1 MKSKLTKSQL
11 EVENARL
18 ENLLAFIKNNT
29 VLNLEAENKE
39 LKLKL
44 KNLRLADIQQDERCR
59 RLELALFLIK
69 HGLPYEEVEE
79 KAREEGFTTDIYT
92 GEWL

>member
-1 MKSKLTKSQL
+1 MRYKMTRSQL

-44 KNLRLADIQQDERCR
+44 KHLRLADMQLEERAR
-59 RLELALFLIK
+59 RLELVLFLIK
-69 HGLPYEEVEE
+69 HGLPYKEVAERASNE
-79 KAREEGFTTDIYT
+79 DFGTDIDT

>member
-1 MKSKLTKSQL
+1 MQL
-11 EVENARL
+11 E
-18 ENLLAFIKNNT
+18 
-29 VLNLEAENKE
+29 
-39 LKLKL
+39 
-44 KNLRLADIQQDERCR
+44 ERGR

-79 KAREEGFTTDIYT
+79 KAKEESFTTDIYT

>member
-1 MKSKLTKSQL
+1 MKTKMTRSQL

-18 ENLLAFIKNNT
+18 EELLELEEGFT
-29 VLNLEAENKE
+29 TDLEAENKD

-44 KNLRLADIQQDERCR
+44 KHMRLADMQLEERGR

-69 HGLPYEEVEE
+69 HGLSYEEVEE
-79 KAREEGFTTDIYT
+79 KAKEESFTTDIYT